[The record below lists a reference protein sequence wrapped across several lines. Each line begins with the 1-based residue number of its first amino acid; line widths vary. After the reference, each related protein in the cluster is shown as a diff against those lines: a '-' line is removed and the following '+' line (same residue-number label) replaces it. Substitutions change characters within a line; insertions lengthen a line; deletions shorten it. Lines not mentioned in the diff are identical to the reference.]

1 MVQMALQSRAVV
13 PDGTASVSS
22 VFIILQGEERE
33 GAIEREKVGERSG
46 MREPIKVPQL
56 ALIPPA
62 GHSLSSSHLKVVLF
76 SFPDFSALF
85 RSPSFPSIFSST
97 EGGEDPLLLLIMVK
111 SQSPAAVHTHAGRRT
126 NIRARG
132 RCVERASRWVHC
144 TVTVCGKREGDWRS
158 RWLAGPSVTCRHDC
172 R

>member
-33 GAIEREKVGERSG
+33 RAIEREKVGERSG
-46 MREPIKVPQL
+46 IQEPIKEPQL

-76 SFPDFSALF
+76 SFSDFCTLSFSFFPLHFLQLRGRGRPPTAINHGEV
-85 RSPSFPSIFSST
+85 SKPSGCAYSC
-97 EGGEDPLLLLIMVK
+97 G
-111 SQSPAAVHTHAGRRT
+111 QTHQHP
-126 NIRARG
+126 RARAMCRTG
-132 RCVERASRWVHC
+132 QPVGSLHSHSVREERVI
-144 TVTVCGKREGDWRS
+144 GG
-158 RWLAGPSVTCRHDC
+158 AGGWPAPS
-172 R
+172 